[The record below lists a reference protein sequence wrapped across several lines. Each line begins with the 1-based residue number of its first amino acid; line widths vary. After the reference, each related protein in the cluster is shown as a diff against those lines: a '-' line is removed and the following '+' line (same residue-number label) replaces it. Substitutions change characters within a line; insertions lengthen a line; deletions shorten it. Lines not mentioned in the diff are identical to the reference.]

1 MLLLCWCHASSQ
13 TNANKDSVKATNQ
26 STDSTL
32 KSGTNKLVLL
42 RHTKTIPMPAL
53 QDADHDGIPDQLDL
67 EPNTPEGA
75 DVDSHG
81 RALDTDGDGVPDYKD
96 KEKLTLQKCFPVDS
110 NGVGTCPEPG
120 CCKEVRQKLREL
132 KDGDMVEHQHRCN
145 LSTLPSICF
154 NKGVSSLTADAVKLL
169 SQVAVELQNNPRCNV
184 RVTGYYGGLPTIMTQ
199 QLSWERVYAVI
210 KYLVEKQGLNETR
223 FIFEYG
229 EYGTNNIVELIPT
242 IERSSYKLPSTNP
255 KHY

>member
-1 MLLLCWCHASSQ
+1 MAKTVVSDTSP
-13 TNANKDSVKATNQ
+13 T
-26 STDSTL
+26 
-32 KSGTNKLVLL
+32 SGTAKIVLL
-42 RHTKTIPMPAL
+42 YHTRTIPIPAL

-75 DVDSHG
+75 AVDSHG

-110 NGVGTCPEPG
+110 NGVGTCPELG
-120 CCKEVRQKLREL
+120 CCKEVRLKLHDL
-132 KDGDMVEHQHRCN
+132 KDGDMVEYQHRCN
-145 LSTLPSICF
+145 LSKLPLICF

-169 SQVAVELQNNPRCNV
+169 SEVAVELQNNPRCNV

-223 FIFEYG
+223 FVFEYG
-229 EYGTNNIVELIPT
+229 KYGTNNIVELIPT
-242 IERSSYKLPSTNP
+242 IEPSSYKLPSNP
-255 KHY
+255 KHF